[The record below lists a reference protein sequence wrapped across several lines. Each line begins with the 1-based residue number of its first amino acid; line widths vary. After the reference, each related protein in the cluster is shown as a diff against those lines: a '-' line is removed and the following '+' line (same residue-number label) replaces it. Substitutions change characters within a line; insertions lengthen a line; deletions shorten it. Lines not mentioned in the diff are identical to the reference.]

1 MKDDQNFT
9 MNVHGNVEAYYYF
22 GDGSQLSGIQT
33 ATPTLASVVDT
44 SNTTSNVVRFTNAT
58 TGIEITSNIDFVNKI
73 TLKSTSETNPGE
85 TNPGLFVIDAIKLD
99 PSYATPSNNVLSY
112 NTTTYEIYDSG
123 GQGGSSFNNITEENA
138 NVIIGSN
145 LTVNSLGSNVLT
157 VFGNISASS
166 ITLGSITLSA
176 SPFDFDDVVSQGNT
190 TSNVIQTGG
199 LLSTGNITSQNITLT
214 NTDITVSLTDGTLT
228 IDAKEKTYG
237 TAPLIVAETT
247 ISNLIYSNL
256 ITGAQIVVPI
266 LASGGAQAIS
276 ATLTNVNF
284 YTMTSDVS
292 IAQDKHGLLTL
303 SNLYGNIYMN
313 AIAFS

>member
-1 MKDDQNFT
+1 
-9 MNVHGNVEAYYYF
+9 MNSNIYY
-22 GDGSQLSGIQT
+22 G
-33 ATPTLASVVDT
+33 
-44 SNTTSNVVRFTNAT
+44 SNVSIGKSSDPAYTL
-58 TGIEITSNIDFVNKI
+58 DVNGDI
-73 TLKSTSETNPGE
+73 N
-85 TNPGLFVIDAIKLD
+85 F
-99 PSYATPSNNVLSY
+99 
-112 NTTTYEIYDSG
+112 SG
-123 GQGGSSFNNITEENA
+123 DLYQDGQPFISGSSFTYITEENA

-145 LTVNSLGSNVLT
+145 LTINSLGSNVLT
-157 VFGNISASS
+157 VSGNISASS

-190 TSNVIQTGG
+190 TSNVIQIGG

-237 TAPLIVAETT
+237 TAPLVVTTST
-247 ISNLIYSNL
+247 ISSLVYSNL

-292 IAQDKHGLLTL
+292 IAQNKHGLLTL

>member
-1 MKDDQNFT
+1 M
-9 MNVHGNVEAYYYF
+9 
-22 GDGSQLSGIQT
+22 
-33 ATPTLASVVDT
+33 
-44 SNTTSNVVRFTNAT
+44 
-58 TGIEITSNIDFVNKI
+58 
-73 TLKSTSETNPGE
+73 
-85 TNPGLFVIDAIKLD
+85 
-99 PSYATPSNNVLSY
+99 
-112 NTTTYEIYDSG
+112 
-123 GQGGSSFNNITEENA
+123 NNITEENA

-166 ITLGSITLSA
+166 ITIGSITLSA

-237 TAPLIVAETT
+237 TAPLVVTTST
-247 ISNLIYSNL
+247 ISSLSYSNL
-256 ITGAQIVVPI
+256 ISGAQIVVPI
-266 LASGGAQAIS
+266 YASGADRVIS
-276 ATLTNVNF
+276 SALTNVNF
-284 YTMTSDVS
+284 YAITTDVT
-292 IAQDKHGLLTL
+292 IAQNKHGLLTL